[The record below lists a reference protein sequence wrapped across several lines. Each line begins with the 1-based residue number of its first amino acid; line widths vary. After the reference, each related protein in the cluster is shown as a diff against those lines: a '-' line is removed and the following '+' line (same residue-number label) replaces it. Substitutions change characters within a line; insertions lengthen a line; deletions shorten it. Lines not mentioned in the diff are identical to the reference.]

1 MRFCCVSSTMPGSAG
16 RERPLDSLGLGWL
29 RRRHSTGSE
38 FGVDGG
44 FHAPEWLEYARIES
58 CFLYQ
63 RNNKLR
69 DWSRERTAAFSFC
82 AGHKFL
88 NSRETLCANDI
99 LGCTI
104 STRRPMAGDIQL
116 QCSDCGQDFTFTA
129 ADQAFFQERGYSTP
143 KRCKNCRMAKKNDQ
157 GGSGYRSA
165 PAQGTPVICSGCGQP
180 TTVPFEPR
188 GDRPVFCRDCYQAR
202 KGSGGGGGSSRGR
215 GR

>member
-1 MRFCCVSSTMPGSAG
+1 MLSSWIRKTIALTRPPNYNHPPHGKRF
-16 RERPLDSLGLGWL
+16 LDKFFNSKNSL
-29 RRRHSTGSE
+29 
-38 FGVDGG
+38 
-44 FHAPEWLEYARIES
+44 YA
-58 CFLYQ
+58 
-63 RNNKLR
+63 K
-69 DWSRERTAAFSFC
+69 
-82 AGHKFL
+82 HK
-88 NSRETLCANDI
+88 

-116 QCSDCGQDFTFTA
+116 TCSDCGQDFTFTA

-143 KRCKNCRMAKKNDQ
+143 KRCKTCRQAKKNDQ

-202 KGSGGGGGSSRGR
+202 KGSGRWRRQLARARPFLAEDSSQSWPPN
-215 GR
+215 

>member
-1 MRFCCVSSTMPGSAG
+1 VGTVAGDDHDGPRLSNVTINPQESSDCTSFFFSKDY
-16 RERPLDSLGLGWL
+16 L
-29 RRRHSTGSE
+29 
-38 FGVDGG
+38 
-44 FHAPEWLEYARIES
+44 YA
-58 CFLYQ
+58 
-63 RNNKLR
+63 NG
-69 DWSRERTAAFSFC
+69 T
-82 AGHKFL
+82 
-88 NSRETLCANDI
+88 

-104 STRRPMAGDIQL
+104 FTRRPMAGDIQL

-129 ADQAFFQERGYSTP
+129 ADQTFFQERGYSTP
-143 KRCKNCRMAKKNDQ
+143 KRCKNCRQAKKNDQ

-202 KGSGGGGGSSRGR
+202 KGSGGGGGGSSRGR